1 MGIFDKVKHEIEH
14 GLNSLGDGIKRD
26 SRTGPGC
33 ISRMLNGCPDQGG

>member
-26 SRTGPGC
+26 ISNLGNAAQGC
-33 ISRMLNGCPDQGG
+33 DQGH